1 MFIQCGCFHSLNLGQ
16 WRMHRI
22 NCVSHMR
29 VFLLN
34 AMGFDSMENP
44 FNENHIQILWLSIF
58 LSFFQSCWSVDSFL
72 HFISL
77 FLCVT
82 YIFDGLDACVCPPKW
97 HSLSFVRSFIRCF
110 FIYIRLPTCPSLTNA
125 TTYGACFYS
134 GSTYPLHHK
143 TKLITSQP
151 SEA

>member
-1 MFIQCGCFHSLNLGQ
+1 MNLLPHRKNSKHLKSPNLTRKYISNYMFIQCGCFHSLNLGQ

-110 FIYIRLPTCPSLTNA
+110 LSIFDCLPAPR
-125 TTYGACFYS
+125 
-134 GSTYPLHHK
+134 
-143 TKLITSQP
+143 
-151 SEA
+151 